1 MLALIAGVAM
11 YSLAGYLVAPRIVK
25 YWIEKS
31 VATEPGHRL
40 GVADVYVNPFT
51 LFISLTN
58 VTLISQENKLIVSLA
73 RVETG
78 FRILERLR
86 GSRRGFDAEI
96 RDLYVTDPSTGKAIM
111 TIPDLSVRG
120 LVVNAAEGSV
130 TFGAARLGS
139 PELRIMRDPTGKLHL
154 PDSLR
159 LPQKGSPPA
168 AVQFDTLEVTGA
180 KLRFTDHT
188 LSPALRLDASGIVGT
203 ITRRRLAGTE
213 SAVVE
218 LEGRFGE
225 SGSGEIVA
233 AWQPPPR
240 QMPSTVNLALRQVE
254 LAAVSPYFA
263 QIAGRGITAG
273 SGDITFDYERHDMTV
288 QMKNRLVIDRLRFGD
303 RSMTDADNKLPLE
316 LAVALITDNRDH
328 IDISIPA
335 SQSDVDP
342 AGVIVDSLTDYINAL
357 AATPFDVLA
366 GLVEREDADLG
377 FLVFPAGSAEI
388 TPAAAEKIALLAR
401 ALEQR
406 PLLALRTYPTYD
418 PTADRDAIA
427 EQQVQ
432 LHIKLATS
440 AGASGLFTQA
450 PLDFEDPKVR
460 LVLDEF
466 AGARLPESRR
476 LAISSRFEGNEVAY
490 YQTLHDALV
499 ANEDVSE
506 TVLRR
511 LARFRARSVVGA
523 LAENGVGETRLL
535 LADAIETTSSD
546 ANAIVVRLE
555 ALRQR

>member
-1 MLALIAGVAM
+1 MLALVAGVAM

-25 YWIEKS
+25 YSIENS

-40 GVADVYVNPFT
+40 GVENVYVNPFT

-58 VTLISQENKLIVSLA
+58 VTLISEENKLIVSIA

-86 GSRRGFDAEI
+86 GSRRGYDAEI
-96 RDLYVTDPSTGKAIM
+96 RDVHIADPSTGEVILV
-111 TIPDLSVRG
+111 IPDLSARG
-120 LVVNAAEGSV
+120 LVVNAAEGAV
-130 TFGAARLGS
+130 TFGVARLES
-139 PELRIMRDPTGKLHL
+139 PELRIMRDPAGRLHL
-154 PDSLR
+154 PDWLR
-159 LPQKGSPPA
+159 LPQEDSPPA
-168 AVQFDTLEVTGA
+168 AVQFARLEVTGG
-180 KLRFTDHT
+180 KLRFTDHM
-188 LSPALRLDASGIVGT
+188 LSPALRFDASGIVGT
-203 ITRRRLAGTE
+203 ITRRRLAGIE

-233 AWQPPPR
+233 AWQPSLR
-240 QMPSTVNLALRQVE
+240 QTPSTVNLALRQVE

-263 QIAGRGITAG
+263 QIAGRDITAG
-273 SGDITFDYERHDMTV
+273 SGDITFNHERHDMSV
-288 QMKNRLVIDRLRFGD
+288 QMKNRLVIDRLRFSD
-303 RSMTDADNKLPLE
+303 RPLTEANSKLPLD

-335 SQSDVDP
+335 SQRDVDP
-342 AGVIVDSLTDYINAL
+342 AGGIVDSLTDYINAL

-366 GLVEREDADLG
+366 DLVEREDTDLG
-377 FLVFPAGSAEI
+377 FLVFPSGSAEI
-388 TPAAAEKIALLAR
+388 TPPAAEKIALLAR

-418 PTADRDAIA
+418 PIADRDAIA
-427 EQQVQ
+427 AAQVQ
-432 LHIKLATS
+432 LHIELATS
-440 AGASGLFTQA
+440 AGASGLFTQK

-476 LAISSRFEGNEVAY
+476 LAISSRFEGNEIAY
-490 YQTLHDALV
+490 YRALYDALV

-511 LARFRARSVVGA
+511 LARFRARSIVSA
-523 LAENGVGETRLL
+523 LTENGVGKTRLL

-546 ANAIVVRLE
+546 ANAIAVRLE
-555 ALRQR
+555 ALREQ